1 MRRFRTFPLGAWA
14 LLLGS
19 AFGLSGCGENVNRFF
34 GLVRDAPDEFQV
46 TTRAPLSM
54 PTEFKLSPPRPG
66 ASRPQELSERQQAE
80 QVLTPALALENPS
93 PVTPSPGQQALL
105 TASGPQAAPNI
116 RDQVAADA
124 RHEVYQ
130 RSFVQRMLFWQTP
143 KDPSVIVDAEREAK
157 RLRENA
163 ALGQDSRAG
172 DTAVEQP
179 KRRSFFDSIF

>member
-1 MRRFRTFPLGAWA
+1 MRACV

-19 AFGLSGCGENVNRFF
+19 ALGLSGCGENVNRFF
-34 GLVRDAPDEFQV
+34 GLVRDAPDEFRV

-54 PTEFKLSPPRPG
+54 PTEFELPPPRPG

-80 QVLTPALALENPS
+80 QVLVPALALETPNAGA
-93 PVTPSPGQQALL
+93 PSPGQQALL
-105 TASGPQAAPNI
+105 SAAGPQAAPDI
-116 RDQVAADA
+116 RDQVAVDATREAD
-124 RHEVYQ
+124 Q
-130 RSFVQRMLFWQTP
+130 RTLVQRMLFWQTP
-143 KDPSVIVDAEREAK
+143 KDQAVTVDATREAK

-163 ALGQDSRAG
+163 ALGQDTRAG